1 MVLSRRFGENLNLFH
16 NFGQPFT
23 GEAGAKIV
31 EGFTFDQQRTNTAH
45 TLEGVVSLLEVG
57 CEARAKPFRT
67 RPLVSCGGMS
77 VANGC
82 CN

>member
-1 MVLSRRFGENLNLFH
+1 MVWSNSFGENLDLLH

-23 GEAGAKIV
+23 EEAGAKIV

-57 CEARAKPFRT
+57 CEARAKPFRWS
-67 RPLVSCGGMS
+67 PLCRVEG
-77 VANGC
+77 
-82 CN
+82 